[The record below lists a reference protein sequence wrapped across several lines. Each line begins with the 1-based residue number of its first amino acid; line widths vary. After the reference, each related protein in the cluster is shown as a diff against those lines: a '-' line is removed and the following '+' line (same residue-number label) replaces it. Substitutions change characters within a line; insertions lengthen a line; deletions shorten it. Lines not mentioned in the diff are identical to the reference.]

1 MAGESVRVV
10 YVDLLFLL
18 NFVANYLLLLGSGRM
33 AGAVLH
39 RLRIALGAA
48 LGAAYAVAVFLP
60 GFGWLTAWPCKLGSG
75 VLMVLTAFGAGR
87 RLLRASVL
95 FFATS
100 AALAG
105 SVLGIELLGGA
116 SLTVANGVFY
126 SHVDLRLL
134 LLLFVLCYFI
144 LSLFFRRTGGHG
156 RRELTELRI
165 KLLDREISLTALIG
179 SGHTLTDPATNRPV
193 IVADGSCLAK
203 YLPPGVRAEAPI
215 ESVKRCQEL
224 GLKGA
229 RLIPY
234 RAVGVECGMML
245 ALRADEVNVGGEP
258 RGSLL
263 IALSPTPVGD
273 GGGYQALVAL
283 SLGGQERIE
292 PPRVWKRTEE

>member
-1 MAGESVRVV
+1 MAGESVTVV

-39 RLRIALGAA
+39 RLRIAAGAA

-60 GFGWLTAWPCKLGSG
+60 DWGWLTAWPCKLGSG
-75 VLMVLTAFGAGR
+75 VLMVLTAFGAGK

-95 FFATS
+95 FFTAS

-105 SVLGIELLGGA
+105 GVLGVELLGGT

-144 LSLFFRRTGGHG
+144 LSLFFRRTVGHG
-156 RRELTELRI
+156 RRELTDLRI
-165 KLLDREISLTALIG
+165 KLFNKEICLTALID
-179 SGHTLTDPATNRPV
+179 SGHTLTDPVTNRPV
-193 IVADGSCLAK
+193 IVADGSCLAGC
-203 YLPPGVRAEAPI
+203 LPPGVRAEAPI

-234 RAVGVECGMML
+234 RAVGVECGLLL
-245 ALRADEVNVGGEP
+245 ALRADEVSVGGDP

-263 IALSPTPVGD
+263 VALSPTPVGD
-273 GGGYQALVAL
+273 GGGYQALV
-283 SLGGQERIE
+283 SPSPGGRQRIE
-292 PPRVWKRTEE
+292 PPQVWKGTKG